1 MELQNEQDEKTDIF
15 SRRRAMS
22 DADIDYDVADFST
35 EDDMESTCSGS
46 TGQESC
52 GQSHQGP
59 DMHPNLFA
67 SSAAQQV
74 PPAGYVWSAVPVF
87 MFVPVFVP
95 HCLAGEQRQEVLQH
109 ASTHV
114 ENNAG
119 SEHEGLARTAG
130 LSRRQ
135 RKLQRKQMAEAEASK
150 SNGGVPGADS
160 TSIVGS
166 NLFEIGAAS
175 TPIPT
180 SDAILDAVEDGPPTT
195 IIIRNL
201 STDCTRDDMLQL
213 LQTEGY
219 AGSYD
224 MVHVPVGFQDLVG
237 CGHAL
242 VNFLDPATAQDALSH
257 FDGFGGL
264 CSGAES
270 CEAGWSNVQGLA
282 AHVKRY
288 RDSPIMHESIP
299 SSFKPAMFVEGVQVP
314 FPGPTKRLKAP
325 RVRNPKLPLCT

>member
-22 DADIDYDVADFST
+22 DADIDYDVADFSSLCLTSAFDYLNST

-52 GQSHQGP
+52 GQSHLVP

-67 SSAAQQV
+67 SSAAQQG
-74 PPAGYVWSAVPVF
+74 PPAGYVWNAVPVF
-87 MFVPVFVP
+87 MFVPIFVP
-95 HCLAGEQRQEVLQH
+95 HCLAGEQRQEVLQY

-135 RKLQRKQMAEAEASK
+135 RKLERKQMAEAEASK

-175 TPIPT
+175 TPILT
-180 SDAILDAVEDGPPTT
+180 GDAILDAVEDGPPTT

-219 AGSYD
+219 AGGAARGPPRILRYGARAR
-224 MVHVPVGFQDLVG
+224 GFPGL
-237 CGHAL
+237 
-242 VNFLDPATAQDALSH
+242 
-257 FDGFGGL
+257 GGL
-264 CSGAES
+264 
-270 CEAGWSNVQGLA
+270 W
-282 AHVKRY
+282 
-288 RDSPIMHESIP
+288 
-299 SSFKPAMFVEGVQVP
+299 
-314 FPGPTKRLKAP
+314 P
-325 RVRNPKLPLCT
+325 RSRQLP